1 MIFRNCPYVDHI
13 LHALVSIVIL
23 VSQLY
28 LIFSY
33 DHAHDLREAASAVGV
48 TAVILLLIQHIVRA
62 IQTSSGDEDEM
73 TKKRSSAIRN
83 FLTLIALTAEFI
95 ALAVEVGKP
104 AEKQLD
110 ALTLPS
116 IIVVSLSLMR
126 LLDSIMD
133 QSNIQEAFGVQCVKD
148 PWGLR
153 VILIHLLIALS
164 VGLQVLKMY
173 EWNKDDG
180 AHNHLHQSV
189 KDLDTS
195 VLVLSCIH
203 LLIYPLN
210 KALKACQLDKMLIQ
224 CSCLRCFK
232 GQTNENCDSDRAAQD
247 QDLELVAITRLPFVR
262 QLIAG
267 VIIAGNAYV
276 FGAAINNNEL
286 TYQIPAALL
295 YACADVA
302 GRNYM

>member
-1 MIFRNCPYVDHI
+1 MIFKNCPYVDHI

-23 VSQLY
+23 ASQLY

-33 DHAHDLREAASAVGV
+33 DHAHDLREYTSALGV
-48 TAVILLLIQHIVRA
+48 TAVILLLIQHVIRA
-62 IQTSSGDEDEM
+62 IQTSSGDDDEKVKM
-73 TKKRSSAIRN
+73 RSSFIRN
-83 FLTLIALTAEFI
+83 FLTLVALMAEFA
-95 ALAVEVGKP
+95 ALAVAVGTEEAK
-104 AEKQLD
+104 KLD
-110 ALTLPS
+110 DLTLPV
-116 IIVVSLSLMR
+116 IIVGSLSLMR

-133 QSNIQEAFGVQCVKD
+133 QPNIAEAFGVQCVKD

-164 VGLQVLKMY
+164 LGLQFLKMY
-173 EWNKDDG
+173 EWNKDD
-180 AHNHLHQSV
+180 ANSLHQSV

-195 VLVLSCIH
+195 VLVLTCIH
-203 LLIYPLN
+203 FLIYPLN

-232 GQTNENCDSDRAAQD
+232 GQTNENCDGEQRGAQD
-247 QDLELVAITRLPFVR
+247 QDLELVSITRLPFVR

-276 FGAAINNNEL
+276 FGAAINHNEL

-295 YACADVA
+295 YAAADIA